1 MENKDSKNKVTAEK
15 AKKLILNLW
24 PFSKKEKSVYNL
36 KSISIPRTSGRTL
49 KILVRLLRTPG
60 IRLLLIPLLLKQ
72 AGLTSLRKSK
82 VKDFPVME
90 PIHPVESKITSAA
103 AKKSIKEFIDSTQN
117 KRQTPTDEKTGSA
130 AKQSLFQPET
140 AADFHRAYLEEKTTP
155 VDVAM
160 RLLDIVRSIEESAV
174 PLRPFIAW
182 EERELMQQARAST
195 ERYERGESLG
205 ILDGV
210 PISVKDE
217 LDMQPFPTMVGTKF
231 YNTQP
236 PAEDATTVSRLRSA
250 GALMVGKT
258 NMHEIGIGV
267 TGLNVPYGTT
277 RNPHHLDHYPGGSSS
292 GSAAA
297 VAAGLSPIALGLDG
311 GGSIRIPASLCGVVG
326 LKTTWGRISS
336 AGSAPL
342 SWSVSTVG
350 PITSTADDAALAYS
364 FLAGADPRQL
374 RTQNQ
379 PPVDLQDFN
388 NANLAGVKLGVFSPW
403 FKHASTDIVQNCE
416 RMLDAFKA
424 QGASIEE
431 IEIPELN
438 EARIAQ
444 IVTILTEMLTSLQ
457 PHFKTFRQ
465 PFGLDALL
473 NLTLA
478 KEFSGCDYVKAQ
490 RIRAE
495 LIRNLTQIYQ
505 QVDAIVTPTTAC
517 TAPPIL
523 PDALINGES
532 DLSTLT
538 ELMRYAPQA
547 NIGGFPA
554 ISFPVGYDAKG
565 LPVGMQLM
573 GRPWEES
580 FLLRM
585 AKTSEPFFTRHPPM
599 MRFSLLPN

>member
-416 RMLDAFKA
+416 RMLEAFKA

-478 KEFSGCDYVKAQ
+478 KDFSGCDYVKAQ

>member
-416 RMLDAFKA
+416 RMLEAFKA

-444 IVTILTEMLTSLQ
+444 IVTIVTEMLTSLQ

>member
-1 MENKDSKNKVTAEK
+1 
-15 AKKLILNLW
+15 
-24 PFSKKEKSVYNL
+24 
-36 KSISIPRTSGRTL
+36 
-49 KILVRLLRTPG
+49 
-60 IRLLLIPLLLKQ
+60 
-72 AGLTSLRKSK
+72 
-82 VKDFPVME
+82 
-90 PIHPVESKITSAA
+90 
-103 AKKSIKEFIDSTQN
+103 
-117 KRQTPTDEKTGSA
+117 
-130 AKQSLFQPET
+130 
-140 AADFHRAYLEEKTTP
+140 
-155 VDVAM
+155 
-160 RLLDIVRSIEESAV
+160 
-174 PLRPFIAW
+174 
-182 EERELMQQARAST
+182 
-195 ERYERGESLG
+195 
-205 ILDGV
+205 
-210 PISVKDE
+210 VKDE

-416 RMLDAFKA
+416 RMLEAFKA

-444 IVTILTEMLTSLQ
+444 IVTIVTEMLTSLQPHFKTFRQPFGLDALLNLTLAKEFSGGDYVKAQLAQIVTIGTEMLTSLQ

>member
-1 MENKDSKNKVTAEK
+1 MDTKGKKNKFALGKT
-15 AKKLILNLW
+15 KKMMLNLW
-24 PFSKKEKSVYNL
+24 PFAKKVNPVYNL
-36 KSISIPRTSGRTL
+36 KSVSIPRTSGRTL
-49 KILVRLLRTPG
+49 KILVSLLRTPG
-60 IRLLLIPLLLKQ
+60 IRLLLIPFLLKQ
-72 AGLTSLRKSK
+72 AGLSSLRKSK
-82 VKDFPVME
+82 VEDFPVMA
-90 PIHPVESKITSAA
+90 PIHPIESKITSAA
-103 AKKSIKEFIDSTQN
+103 AKKTIKEFIDLVDKKQPHVLDQKIINSSKQN
-117 KRQTPTDEKTGSA
+117 
-130 AKQSLFQPET
+130 LFQPET
-140 AADFHRAYLEEKTTP
+140 AFDFHRAYLEGKTTP
-155 VDVAM
+155 TDVAL
-160 RLLDIVRSIEESAV
+160 RLMDIVRSIEESAV

-182 EERELMQQARAST
+182 KERELMQQARAST
-195 ERYERGESLG
+195 ERYESGESLG

-217 LDMQPFPTMVGTKF
+217 LDMTPFPTMVGTKF

-236 PAEDATTVSRLRSA
+236 PAEDATSVSRLRSA

-258 NMHEIGIGV
+258 NMHEIGLGV
-267 TGLNVPYGTT
+267 TGLNIPCGTT

-336 AGSAPL
+336 AGAAPL

-350 PITSTADDAALAYS
+350 PIASSVDDAALAYS
-364 FLAGADPRQL
+364 YLAGPDIRQGL
-374 RTQNQ
+374 TQNQ
-379 PPVDLQDFN
+379 PPVDLQDYN
-388 NANLAGVKLGVFSPW
+388 DANLKGVKLGIFSAW
-403 FKHASTDIVQNCE
+403 FKHASVDIVQNCE
-416 RMLDAFKA
+416 HMLDAFKA
-424 QGASIEE
+424 QGATIEE
-431 IEIPELN
+431 VEIPELN
-438 EARIAQ
+438 EVRIAHA
-444 IVTILTEMLTSLQ
+444 VTLATEMLTSLQ
-457 PHFKTFRQ
+457 TYFKIFRQ
-465 PFGLDALL
+465 PFGLDVLL

-478 KEFSGCDYVKAQ
+478 KEFKGSDYVKAQ

-495 LIRNLTQIYQ
+495 LIRNMTQIYQ
-505 QVDAIVTPTTAC
+505 RVDAIVSPSTAC
-517 TAPPIL
+517 TAPPIF
-523 PDALINGES
+523 PEALKNGES

-538 ELMRYAPQA
+538 ELMRYVPEA

-565 LPVGMQLM
+565 LPVGMQIM

-585 AKTSEPFFTRHPPM
+585 AKTSERFFTRHPPM

>member
-117 KRQTPTDEKTGSA
+117 KRQTRTDEKTGSA

-416 RMLDAFKA
+416 RMLEAFKA

-444 IVTILTEMLTSLQ
+444 IVTIVTEMLTSLQ

-478 KEFSGCDYVKAQ
+478 KEFSGGDYVKAQ

>member
-103 AKKSIKEFIDSTQN
+103 AKKSVKEFIDSTQN

-130 AKQSLFQPET
+130 AKKSLFQPET

-438 EARIAQ
+438 EVRIAQ
-444 IVTILTEMLTSLQ
+444 IVTIGTEMLTSLQ

-478 KEFSGCDYVKAQ
+478 KEFSGGDYVKAQ

-585 AKTSEPFFTRHPPM
+585 AKTSESFFTRHPPM

>member
-24 PFSKKEKSVYNL
+24 PFTKKEKSVYNL

-60 IRLLLIPLLLKQ
+60 IRLLLIQLLLKQ
-72 AGLTSLRKSK
+72 GGLPSLRKSK

-444 IVTILTEMLTSLQ
+444 IVTILTEMLTSLK

>member
-72 AGLTSLRKSK
+72 GGLPSLRKSK

-416 RMLDAFKA
+416 RMLEAFKA

-438 EARIAQ
+438 EVRIAQ
-444 IVTILTEMLTSLQ
+444 IVTIGTEMLTSLQ

-478 KEFSGCDYVKAQ
+478 KEFSGGDYVKAQ

>member
-90 PIHPVESKITSAA
+90 PIHPVESKITSVA

-388 NANLAGVKLGVFSPW
+388 NANLTGVKLGVFSPW

-416 RMLDAFKA
+416 RMLEAFKA

-444 IVTILTEMLTSLQ
+444 IVTIVTEMLTSLQ

-478 KEFSGCDYVKAQ
+478 KEFSGGDYIKAQ

-495 LIRNLTQIYQ
+495 LIRNLTQIYK

>member
-1 MENKDSKNKVTAEK
+1 MDTKGKKNKFARDKT
-15 AKKLILNLW
+15 KKMMLNLW
-24 PFSKKEKSVYNL
+24 PFAKKVNPVYNL
-36 KSISIPRTSGRTL
+36 KSVSIPRTSGRTL
-49 KILVRLLRTPG
+49 KILVSLLRTPG
-60 IRLLLIPLLLKQ
+60 IRLLLIPFLLKQ
-72 AGLTSLRKSK
+72 AGLSSLRKSK
-82 VKDFPVME
+82 VEDFPVMV
-90 PIHPVESKITSAA
+90 PIHPIESKITSAA
-103 AKKSIKEFIDSTQN
+103 AKKTIKEFIDLVDKKQPHVLDQKIINSSKQN
-117 KRQTPTDEKTGSA
+117 
-130 AKQSLFQPET
+130 LFQPET
-140 AADFHRAYLEEKTTP
+140 AFDFHRAYLEGKTTP
-155 VDVAM
+155 TDVAL

-182 EERELMQQARAST
+182 KERELMQQARAST
-195 ERYERGESLG
+195 ERYESGESLG

-217 LDMQPFPTMVGTKF
+217 LDMTPFPTMVGTKF

-236 PAEDATTVSRLRSA
+236 PAEDATSVSRLRSA

-258 NMHEIGIGV
+258 NMHEIGLGV
-267 TGLNVPYGTT
+267 TGLNIPCGTT

-336 AGSAPL
+336 AGAAPL

-350 PITSTADDAALAYS
+350 PIASSVDDAALAYS
-364 FLAGADPRQL
+364 YLAGPDIRQGL
-374 RTQNQ
+374 TQNQ
-379 PPVDLQDFN
+379 PPVDLQDYN
-388 NANLAGVKLGVFSPW
+388 DANLKGVKLGIFSAW
-403 FKHASTDIVQNCE
+403 FKHASVDIVQNCE
-416 RMLDAFKA
+416 HMLDAFKA
-424 QGASIEE
+424 QGATIEE
-431 IEIPELN
+431 VEIPELN
-438 EARIAQ
+438 EVRIAHA
-444 IVTILTEMLTSLQ
+444 VTVLTEMLTSLQ
-457 PHFKTFRQ
+457 PYFKLFRQ
-465 PFGLDALL
+465 PFGLDVLL

-478 KEFSGCDYVKAQ
+478 KEFKGSDYVKAQ

-495 LIRNLTQIYQ
+495 LIRNITQIFQ
-505 QVDAIVTPTTAC
+505 RVDAIVSPSTAC

-538 ELMRYAPQA
+538 ELMRYAPEA

-565 LPVGMQLM
+565 LPVGMQIM

-585 AKTSEPFFTRHPPM
+585 AKTSERFFTRHPPM

>member
-1 MENKDSKNKVTAEK
+1 MDTKGKKNKFARGKT
-15 AKKLILNLW
+15 KKMMLNLW
-24 PFSKKEKSVYNL
+24 PFAKKVNPVYNL
-36 KSISIPRTSGRTL
+36 KSVSIPRTSGRTL
-49 KILVRLLRTPG
+49 KILVSLLRTPG
-60 IRLLLIPLLLKQ
+60 IRLLLIPFLLKQ
-72 AGLTSLRKSK
+72 AGLSSLRKSK
-82 VKDFPVME
+82 VEDFPVMS
-90 PIHPVESKITSAA
+90 PIHPIESKITSVA
-103 AKKSIKEFIDSTQN
+103 AKKTIKEFIDLVDKKQPHVLDQKIINSSKQN
-117 KRQTPTDEKTGSA
+117 
-130 AKQSLFQPET
+130 LFQPET
-140 AADFHRAYLEEKTTP
+140 AFDFHRAYLEGKTTP
-155 VDVAM
+155 TDVAL
-160 RLLDIVRSIEESAV
+160 RLMDIVRSIEESAV

-182 EERELMQQARAST
+182 KERELMQQARAST
-195 ERYERGESLG
+195 ERYESGESLG

-217 LDMQPFPTMVGTKF
+217 LDMTPFPTMVGTKF

-236 PAEDATTVSRLRSA
+236 PAEDATSVSRLRSA

-258 NMHEIGIGV
+258 NMHEIGLGV
-267 TGLNVPYGTT
+267 TGLNVPCGTT

-336 AGSAPL
+336 AGAAPL

-350 PITSTADDAALAYS
+350 PIASSVDDAALAYS
-364 FLAGADPRQL
+364 YLAGPDIRQGL
-374 RTQNQ
+374 TQNQ
-379 PPVDLQDFN
+379 PPVDLQYYND
-388 NANLAGVKLGVFSPW
+388 ANLKGVKLGIFSAW
-403 FKHASTDIVQNCE
+403 FKHASVDIVQNCE
-416 RMLDAFKA
+416 HMLDAFKA
-424 QGASIEE
+424 QGATIEE
-431 IEIPELN
+431 VEIPELN
-438 EARIAQ
+438 EVRIAHA
-444 IVTILTEMLTSLQ
+444 VTLATEMLTSLQ
-457 PHFKTFRQ
+457 TYFKIFRQ
-465 PFGLDALL
+465 PFGLDVLL

-478 KEFSGCDYVKAQ
+478 KEFKGSDYVKAQ

-495 LIRNLTQIYQ
+495 LIRNMTQIYQ
-505 QVDAIVTPTTAC
+505 RVDAIVSPSTAC
-517 TAPPIL
+517 TAPPIF
-523 PDALINGES
+523 PEALKNGES

-538 ELMRYAPQA
+538 ELMRYVPEA

-565 LPVGMQLM
+565 LPVGMQIM

-585 AKTSEPFFTRHPPM
+585 AKTSERFFTRHPPM

>member
-72 AGLTSLRKSK
+72 GGLTSLRKSK

-416 RMLDAFKA
+416 RMLESFKA

-444 IVTILTEMLTSLQ
+444 IVTILTEMLTSLK

>member
-231 YNTQP
+231 YNPQP

-416 RMLDAFKA
+416 RMLEAFKA